1 MGNVVRQADDWPHG
15 IDAEMKVR
23 LTNAVREVLEEHGPM
38 SLYRVLQLVKTK
50 PTGWRPSPLWD
61 AQEAAIERA
70 LRELEAEPVWRL
82 TK

>member
-1 MGNVVRQADDWPHG
+1 MGNVARQADDWPQG

-23 LTNAVREVLEEHGPM
+23 LTNAVREVLEEHGP
-38 SLYRVLQLVKTK
+38 LTLHRLLQLVKTK
-50 PTGWRPSPLWD
+50 PIGWRPSPLWD

-70 LRELEAEPVWRL
+70 LRELNAEMVWRL